1 MQRKSVS
8 RPSSS
13 SPGILARAAKWAQE
27 NKRGLRNAAALVVV
41 IAVVYYYII
50 RRWMLESNIVD
61 QLKSLDAKRHSGEDG
76 LVGQQ
81 AYTDELEA
89 LQTSIE
95 EYKASY
101 NLDIAKARVLT
112 QRAGAEWD
120 EWESMW
126 TFLISGDLHVSV
138 KCNADGCVNV

>member
-1 MQRKSVS
+1 MQRNSVS

-13 SPGILARAAKWAQE
+13 SPGILARAARWAQE

-41 IAVVYYYII
+41 IAVVYYYFI
-50 RRWMLESNIVD
+50 RRRMLESNIVA
-61 QLKSLDAKRHSGEDG
+61 QLKSLDAKRHSGKDG

-95 EYKASY
+95 EYTASY

-138 KCNADGCVNV
+138 ECNADGCVNV